1 MKKGFTILIADRNP
15 HVRELLKR
23 EMVAEGYRVRLAE
36 NGRDVL
42 KWSYDS
48 DALDLLI
55 LDPDLPDIGESALFS
70 RLTDRIPALPM
81 IIHALYSDCPS
92 PYMASG
98 TVVAFVEKGGS
109 SIESLKQVTADIL
122 NKTCEQG
129 VKNEKD
135 QNSFSG

>member
-48 DALDLLI
+48 NALDLLI
-55 LDPDLPDIGESALFS
+55 LDPDLPDIGESVLFS
-70 RLTDRIPALPM
+70 RLADRIPALPM
-81 IIHALYSDCPS
+81 VIHALSSDCAS
-92 PYMASG
+92 PDMISG
-98 TVVAFVEKGGS
+98 SLVAFVEKGGS
-109 SIESLKQVTADIL
+109 SIESLKQVTADFL
-122 NKTCEQG
+122 NKAG
-129 VKNEKD
+129 WSGASKNEHGLSFKD
-135 QNSFSG
+135 

>member
-1 MKKGFTILIADRNP
+1 MERERIMREEFTILIADRNP

-23 EMVAEGYRVRLAE
+23 EMITEGYKVLLAE

-70 RLTDRIPALPM
+70 QLADRIPALPM
-81 IIHALYSDCPS
+81 VIHTFHSDYAS
-92 PYMASG
+92 PDMISG
-98 TVVAFVEKGGS
+98 TVVAFVEKGGN
-109 SIESLKQVTADIL
+109 SIKSLKQVIANFL
-122 NKTCEQG
+122 NKAGLTN
-129 VKNEKD
+129 VYISK
-135 QNSFSG
+135 